1 MVPTFDIAK
10 LALVGTPQNRN
21 IGASVAGAASLANPI
36 TSAITPVSGANA
48 LTGFRLPRGFRGVF
62 VVIPAGACTGATGG
76 TLAYDDT
83 NDTEDIPF
91 AKAWA
96 AVANKAMLFVSDGA
110 LIYPFVLTAAG

>member
-76 TLAYDDT
+76 SSSRKMTQMILR
-83 NDTEDIPF
+83 IF
-91 AKAWA
+91 H
-96 AVANKAMLFVSDGA
+96 LLRHGQ
-110 LIYPFVLTAAG
+110 L